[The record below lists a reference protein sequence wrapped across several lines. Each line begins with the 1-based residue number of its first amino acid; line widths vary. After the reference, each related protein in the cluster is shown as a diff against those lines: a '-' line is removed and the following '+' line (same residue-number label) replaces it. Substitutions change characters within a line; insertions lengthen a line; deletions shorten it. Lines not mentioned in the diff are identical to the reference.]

1 MVSTNKDNV
10 LVVLSLSGGND
21 GLNTVIPYNDGHYR
35 DYRPALGVPAEAV
48 LDLNGEIGLHP
59 TMGPL
64 KKYWDEGQAR
74 HLPRHWLRQSFLQP
88 LPQHGHLAHL

>member
-35 DYRPALGVPAEAV
+35 DYRPASASPPKPSS
-48 LDLNGEIGLHP
+48 I
-59 TMGPL
+59 
-64 KKYWDEGQAR
+64 
-74 HLPRHWLRQSFLQP
+74 
-88 LPQHGHLAHL
+88 